1 MKIVKFIIYVL
12 ISITI
17 LVGIPFFIKSNIN
30 IDNYY
35 TTGQNVS
42 ISGPMGYFGII
53 ANDSNATADIKQ
65 KSVDLMEQ
73 YITIIKG
80 LSKDFNFLILILE
93 ILLAI
98 SLTIIGFLM
107 LKYKN
112 DKIAAYALFT
122 SSIISIILYII
133 NYYSVAIFPN
143 L

>member
-1 MKIVKFIIYVL
+1 MIAFP
-12 ISITI
+12 S
-17 LVGIPFFIKSNIN
+17 GFKSL
-30 IDNYY
+30 
-35 TTGQNVS
+35 
-42 ISGPMGYFGII
+42 
-53 ANDSNATADIKQ
+53 A
-65 KSVDLMEQ
+65 
-73 YITIIKG
+73 
-80 LSKDFNFLILILE
+80 E

-98 SLTIIGFLM
+98 SLAIIGFLM